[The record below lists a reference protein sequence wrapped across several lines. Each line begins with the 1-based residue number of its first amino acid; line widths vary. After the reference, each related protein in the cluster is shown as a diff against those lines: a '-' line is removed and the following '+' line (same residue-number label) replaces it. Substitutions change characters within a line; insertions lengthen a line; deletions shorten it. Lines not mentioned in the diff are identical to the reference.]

1 MSERQERQEQEER
14 QERQQQEETA
24 QSDFLDILEHLEPT
38 ASVIDVRIPLMG
50 PLDCSVLSKCN
61 FTGITAILFAPGGI
75 TSINGIP
82 KGVTKVICGG
92 NKLTDIPAELPD
104 SLVELDLHENM
115 IGEVREGT
123 LPTGLKDINLCDN
136 RINSLANLPKDLEIL
151 RCENNRMKVLNLT
164 GIVGLRILKCG
175 SNPLLVIEGVPDTL
189 EEFDS
194 DTDIVVEIRG
204 TDKGEHE
211 EIEQKANY
219 NEALY
224 TFFEMKREYEN
235 RAFLSKREIFRASKT
250 KKEARMKIKM
260 LKPKCSY
267 CERPVGSIFKM
278 EGRKFIARCGD
289 RAHPCP
295 FHIELF
301 GGEYSKIEHMMGE
314 YQRTVEFTKQSIIED
329 KLNVLYKYLNEKDA
343 VDFFKDNLDYYT
355 KQSVHL
361 ESLTNEY
368 IDLYFNPETEEKILV
383 KRKKIADIQDKM
395 EELIRDYRA
404 TENPEII
411 KDISTIYERELIPEI
426 NNLSLIRWQTREMN
440 ENPFTGQFELFQLPY
455 RMAQLEYTFG
465 EYPRVIHYRIN
476 R

>member
-1 MSERQERQEQEER
+1 MSEEQEDTEN
-14 QERQQQEETA
+14 TA

-50 PLDCSVLSKCN
+50 ALDCSVLSKCN
-61 FTGITAILFAPGGI
+61 FTGITALLFASGGI
-75 TSINGIP
+75 TSIKGIP
-82 KGVTKVICGG
+82 EGVTKVICGE

-123 LPTGLKDINLCDN
+123 LPQGLKDINLCDN
-136 RINSLANLPKDLEIL
+136 RINSLADLPKDLEIL

-164 GIVGLRILKCG
+164 GIIGLRILKCG

-204 TDKGEHE
+204 KERGEHE

-235 RAFLSKREIFRASKT
+235 RVFLAKRDIFRESKT

-267 CERPVGSIFKM
+267 CERPVGSIFKT

-289 RAHPCP
+289 SEHPCP
-295 FHIELF
+295 FQIELF
-301 GGEYSKIEHMMGE
+301 GGEYNKIESMME
-314 YQRTVEFTKQSIIED
+314 SYQRTVEFTKQSIIED
-329 KLNVLYKYLNEKDA
+329 KLNVLYQYLNEKDA

-361 ESLTNEY
+361 ESLTDEY

-395 EELIRDYRA
+395 GELIREVKA
-404 TENPEII
+404 TENLEIM
-411 KDISTIYERELIPEI
+411 KDISTIYERELVPEI
-426 NNLSLIRWQTREMN
+426 NNLSLIQWQTREIN

>member
-38 ASVIDVRIPLMG
+38 ASVIDVRIPLTG
-50 PLDCSVLSKCN
+50 ALDCSVLSKCN

-395 EELIRDYRA
+395 EELIREYRA

>member
-1 MSERQERQEQEER
+1 MYCSMSEQKKEDVEN
-14 QERQQQEETA
+14 TA

-38 ASVIDVRIPLMG
+38 TSVVDVRIPLTG
-50 PLDCSVLSKCN
+50 ALDCSVLSKCN
-61 FTGITAILFAPGGI
+61 FTGITALLFAPGGI

-235 RAFLSKREIFRASKT
+235 RVFLSKREIFRASKT

-267 CERPVGSIFKM
+267 CERPVGSIFKT

-289 RAHPCP
+289 GAHPCP

-329 KLNVLYKYLNEKDA
+329 KLNVLYQYLNEKDA

-368 IDLYFNPETEEKILV
+368 TDLYFNPETEEKILV

-395 EELIRDYRA
+395 EELIREYRV
-404 TENPEII
+404 TENMEII